1 MRALLA
7 LLLLPALALS
17 GCASEDGADGQDAPA
32 AEDGA
37 GMGMGAGGNMSAP
50 MAAPMTHTV
59 MMQNNAFEPAAM
71 TIHAGDTVRWHTMDV
86 QRHNVVS
93 ESAGNEYRSGDVS
106 SLNVGPLPDS
116 VEHTFSTVGHVDYVC
131 EYHPGM
137 VATLEVVPANQ
148 TASDGGM

>member
-7 LLLLPALALS
+7 LLLLSCLALAGCS
-17 GCASEDGADGQDAPA
+17 GDADPQDGDDTGDDAAP
-32 AEDGA
+32 GP
-37 GMGMGAGGNMSAP
+37 MGNMTAP
-50 MAAPMTHTV
+50 MDAAPMTHTV

-106 SLNVGPLPDS
+106 SLNVPNTLPDS
-116 VEHTFSTVGHVDYVC
+116 TEHTFTAVGHVDYVC
-131 EYHPGM
+131 EYHQGM

-148 TASDGGM
+148 TLPEGGM